1 MNYPLLNYSWIINYR
16 TICLNFTCLDLR
28 SLSWIFCQKR
38 MKSKQDVKLPN
49 QIYQKFQPGNQ
60 VVVQD
65 PNSKEWSLRGKI
77 LKQVAPQL
85 FKAKVDKKTILRW
98 NQQQLGKVFALVSS
112 PKLCLPEIKGSL
124 PPSIPLVPVSPS
136 VSFGSNES
144 IISYRNDKSDS
155 DNTIAYNTSDSEQT
169 IEYKMSADKWNN
181 EPSIEYKTWSGW
193 VVKKPKRYRWAY
205 FLFIQTNYMI

>member
-1 MNYPLLNYSWIINYR
+1 M
-16 TICLNFTCLDLR
+16 
-28 SLSWIFCQKR
+28 
-38 MKSKQDVKLPN
+38 
-49 QIYQKFQPGNQ
+49 
-60 VVVQD
+60 
-65 PNSKEWSLRGKI
+65 
-77 LKQVAPQL
+77 
-85 FKAKVDKKTILRW
+85 
-98 NQQQLGKVFALVSS
+98 FALVSS

-181 EPSIEYKTWSGW
+181 EPSIEYKT
-193 VVKKPKRYRWAY
+193 
-205 FLFIQTNYMI
+205 